1 MTHVSN
7 FFNENSNNIEKIY
20 LIEVVDFDG
29 ITTSVEVYAY
39 NAEEAQSQAAEIVGN
54 ADYTSVI
61 YSEIA

>member
-1 MTHVSN
+1 MTHVSKLY
-7 FFNENSNNIEKIY
+7 NENSKNKKKIY

-29 ITTSVEVYAY
+29 IATSVEVYAY

-54 ADYTSVI
+54 AYYTSVI